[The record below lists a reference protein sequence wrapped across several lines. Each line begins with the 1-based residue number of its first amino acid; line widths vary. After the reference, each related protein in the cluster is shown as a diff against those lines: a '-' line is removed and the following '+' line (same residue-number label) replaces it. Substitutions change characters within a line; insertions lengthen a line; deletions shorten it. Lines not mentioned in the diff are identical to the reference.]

1 MMQNQQN
8 GGIPTMHQQTNTES
22 EGISEQP
29 ENLTDE
35 NVNKIDNIDENE
47 SNGETKSVSDTGNS
61 SNASL
66 SGMSATATS
75 TNHVVPKTVEQGVVV
90 CNKPMEIM
98 TLQEEVAIPE
108 GPYLSVVVECV
119 ATGRTHNDRAVAHVA
134 LVDEEHNVKLNIY
147 IKPQENVISY
157 LSEITQLHKDTLD
170 SYGLET

>member
-1 MMQNQQN
+1 MMQAEMAAAAQAQQMGGYGSLPPMMGYQMMQNQQN

-75 TNHVVPKTVEQGVVV
+75 TNHVVPKTVVQGVVV
-90 CNKPMEIM
+90 CNKP
-98 TLQEEVAIPE
+98 
-108 GPYLSVVVECV
+108 
-119 ATGRTHNDRAVAHVA
+119 
-134 LVDEEHNVKLNIY
+134 
-147 IKPQENVISY
+147 
-157 LSEITQLHKDTLD
+157 
-170 SYGLET
+170 